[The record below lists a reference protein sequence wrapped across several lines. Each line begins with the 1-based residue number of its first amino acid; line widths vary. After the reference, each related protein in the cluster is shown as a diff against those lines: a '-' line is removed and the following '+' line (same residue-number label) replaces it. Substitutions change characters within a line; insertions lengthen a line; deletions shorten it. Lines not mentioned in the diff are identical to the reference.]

1 MDIARVVLL
10 ALHIISAGLWIA
22 QFPAE
27 LGFNLARRTAQGTPG
42 ELPMLIAEMRV
53 LGFLGQIGGPGILL
67 TGLGLIGVERLGFI
81 NIGGITPNWLLVKQI
96 IYLVALLIFIVGVVP
111 ATRRLRPLLMA
122 AAQNASGIT
131 PEIRQLSERMLLISR
146 FTNLLVLVNI
156 VLAVWKPA
164 F

>member
-1 MDIARVVLL
+1 
-10 ALHIISAGLWIA
+10 
-22 QFPAE
+22 
-27 LGFNLARRTAQGTPG
+27 
-42 ELPMLIAEMRV
+42 
-53 LGFLGQIGGPGILL
+53 
-67 TGLGLIGVERLGFI
+67 
-81 NIGGITPNWLLVKQI
+81 
-96 IYLVALLIFIVGVVP
+96 
-111 ATRRLRPLLMA
+111 MA